1 MYELYNRNRVIL
13 HKSIFTNNA
22 VIKPRGAH
30 IYIPEMYCTA
40 MTSIQNGI
48 RENPYQ
54 HKQNCVDN

>member
-1 MYELYNRNRVIL
+1 MSCTIETVSSYTNLYLQTMQLSSLVV
-13 HKSIFTNNA
+13 HIF
-22 VIKPRGAH
+22 I
-30 IYIPEMYCTA
+30 IPEMYCTA